1 MRPKFQKSG
10 TKEIKTVYIAWRRT
24 LERRRMIR
32 RLSAHFVNSP
42 GDLFRIEKCA
52 NIEKRAEIAF
62 KLAVAKAI
70 DQHTR
75 LGLPVYIWRNR
86 RGVKLSRD
94 ETDNS
99 KQGIVT
105 CALTK
110 LR

>member
-1 MRPKFQKSG
+1 
-10 TKEIKTVYIAWRRT
+10 
-24 LERRRMIR
+24 MIR